1 MSSHRFRK
9 VCMNMPCGRTLV
21 AILTSHHPY
30 FGVPVQSVPTWEM
43 CHGPSK
49 WWFSKSSPQV
59 WQCYACPCYRYQS
72 VNSNDNASM
81 SHNWGPSSRQF
92 SLGTGHCQHFCHGIF
107 RILNFETHKRK
118 ISHSCVEV
126 LELRLDMFGS
136 STLEKLVNK
145 ILQLTLG
152 SFLDDVSSPA
162 MSWVWPGCW
171 QSWHMK
177 VERLKSPILKML
189 NISSWW
195 VTGILDGTK
204 HPKYEESWCISW
216 KPPPTTG
223 SFRRMS
229 RQS

>member
-1 MSSHRFRK
+1 MVEHWWLSSHHIIPTSAYRFR
-9 VCMNMPCGRTLV
+9 VCQPGKCTM
-21 AILTSHHPY
+21 
-30 FGVPVQSVPTWEM
+30 VPQNDGFRKAAPKYDNV
-43 CHGPSK
+43 
-49 WWFSKSSPQV
+49 
-59 WQCYACPCYRYQS
+59 ACPCYRYQL
-72 VNSNDNASM
+72 VYSNDNASM
-81 SHNWGPSSRQF
+81 SHNWGPSSHQF

-107 RILNFETHKRK
+107 WILNFETHKRK
-118 ISHSCVEV
+118 ISHSCVEF

-204 HPKYEESWCISW
+204 HPKYEES
-216 KPPPTTG
+216 
-223 SFRRMS
+223 
-229 RQS
+229 